1 MDARPDILPPSRRRI
16 LAALAVAVIADLFQI
31 AIGPLGWAFADEIV
45 DVAAMI
51 LISWAIG
58 FHPLL
63 LPTFLIE
70 IIPVADMLP
79 TWTGCTLAVI
89 FLRRRAA
96 ETSPNPPPPPLT
108 VDPSPLS
115 GGQADN
121 PPPRKSLPGPS

>member
-1 MDARPDILPPSRRRI
+1 MDSQSDMSLISRKRVT
-16 LAALAVAVIADLFQI
+16 AALAVAVAADLFQVGL
-31 AIGPLGWAFADEIV
+31 GPLGWTFVDEIV

-70 IIPVADMLP
+70 LIPVADMLP

-89 FLRRRAA
+89 YLRRRP
-96 ETSPNPPPPPLT
+96 EPTSPQRAPTSITL
-108 VDPSPLS
+108 DPSPHPEN
-115 GGQADN
+115 QAKD
-121 PPPRKSLPGPS
+121 PSPQKILPGHS